1 MIPVLLG
8 RVECTKQAHDW
19 SRLCLSYATRKMTV
33 IEMLNDNV
41 IFWSELAAAHYGLLP
56 SQRHRHRWHTVF

>member
-8 RVECTKQAHDW
+8 RVDCTKQAHDW
-19 SRLCLSYATRKMTV
+19 SRLCLSYATRKMMV

-56 SQRHRHRWHTVF
+56 S